1 MSESVDSWVGKSI
14 KRKEDVRLIR
24 GQGQYLSDMVV
35 PRMLHLGFVHSI
47 HAHARI
53 KSIDTSQAA
62 RMPGVVA
69 VITGQEFKDWS
80 SVLTDV
86 SIPNL
91 PGQTKRPLYWPLP
104 PDKVYHVGEPVVAVV
119 ARYKYLLEDAM
130 ELVDIDYEPLPVVID
145 SEEALRPGAPLLY
158 PEWGDNV
165 IYHQHIQGGDAQRG
179 FAEADLVISE
189 RFVCH
194 RTGAQPMETRGMLA
208 TYDEG
213 EGLTLWLTTQ
223 RPHNIRDL
231 LASYMQLPH
240 DRVRVIQPR
249 DVGSAFGSK
258 APFYREEIVAS
269 HLAMKL
275 RQPVRWIENR
285 MESLMNVG
293 QERDQ
298 IHYVDVAL
306 RKDGTLLAVRDRII
320 ANCGDGQIGIY
331 AGFAMPHLGA
341 MYLVNGNDVAAVD
354 IDLTC
359 VVTNE
364 ASLTP
369 VRAFGS
375 YPGRFALDRILD
387 IAGRRLGIDP
397 LEMRKRNAS
406 GFPILPLWACTS
418 TAAISLVPW
427 TRRPPLWATR
437 PFAPNRPGS
446 ANTAAIW
453 EWDSAWEWSYRGCP
467 PRCWWKWRTRRATAL
482 PRSISTRRARSTSPR
497 ATRRTAR
504 AMKPPSPRRWPA
516 SWD

>member
-1 MSESVDSWVGKSI
+1 
-14 KRKEDVRLIR
+14 
-24 GQGQYLSDMVV
+24 
-35 PRMLHLGFVHSI
+35 
-47 HAHARI
+47 
-53 KSIDTSQAA
+53 
-62 RMPGVVA
+62 
-69 VITGQEFKDWS
+69 
-80 SVLTDV
+80 
-86 SIPNL
+86 
-91 PGQTKRPLYWPLP
+91 
-104 PDKVYHVGEPVVAVV
+104 
-119 ARYKYLLEDAM
+119 
-130 ELVDIDYEPLPVVID
+130 
-145 SEEALRPGAPLLY
+145 LY